1 MTYPL
6 IGNYGINPEDAES
19 RRPQVEG
26 FLVRELSRLPSN
38 FRSQTSLDAYLAQH
52 ESGVRLLAAP
62 IRPDQANAVTPE
74 FLREV
79 YATLRSSYDY
89 VVIDTPPSFTPEVI
103 ASIDSSTHVCM
114 VGTLDSL
121 SLKNTAL
128 GLETLRLMGYNGE
141 RVSLVLN
148 RADSR
153 VGITREDV
161 ANVLGRPAD
170 VLVPSHRDVARS
182 VNEGV
187 PIVLSASR
195 SEAGRAF
202 ASLAKLYVTTATSAE
217 APSTNGHRRGRIR
230 RRR

>member
-1 MTYPL
+1 MALTL
-6 IGNYGINPEDAES
+6 G
-19 RRPQVEG
+19 
-26 FLVRELSRLPSN
+26 LSPGKTIYDLA
-38 FRSQTSLDAYLAQH
+38 TSSGTLDGEKIDAYLAQH
-52 ESGVRLLAAP
+52 GSGVRLLATP
-62 IRPDQANAVTPE
+62 IRPDQANAITPE

-89 VVIDTPPSFTPEVI
+89 VVIDTPPGFTPEVI

-114 VGTLDSL
+114 VGTLDSA

-128 GLETLRLMGYNGE
+128 GLETLRLMGYSGE

-161 ANVLGRPAD
+161 ADVLGRPAD

-202 ASLAKLYVTTATSAE
+202 ASLAKLYVTAATSAK
-217 APSTNGHRRGRIR
+217 APATNGHRRGRLR
-230 RRR
+230 RRH